1 MSDSLPPHGLS
12 PARLLSPWDVLSKN
26 TGVGCH
32 FLLQGFFLT
41 QGSNPCLLASF
52 ALAGI
57 FLTTSATWEA
67 KICVKKLKA
76 TFRSDFSKQIF
87 FSFVKLGM

>member
-1 MSDSLPPHGLS
+1 MFRVFLFSKFKCVFSYSVMSDSLQPHGLS
-12 PARLLSPWDVLSKN
+12 PAKLLSPWNFLSKN

-41 QGSNPCLLASF
+41 PGSNPCLLASF

-57 FLTTSATWEA
+57 FLTTSATWKA
-67 KICVKKLKA
+67 KICVK
-76 TFRSDFSKQIF
+76 
-87 FSFVKLGM
+87 